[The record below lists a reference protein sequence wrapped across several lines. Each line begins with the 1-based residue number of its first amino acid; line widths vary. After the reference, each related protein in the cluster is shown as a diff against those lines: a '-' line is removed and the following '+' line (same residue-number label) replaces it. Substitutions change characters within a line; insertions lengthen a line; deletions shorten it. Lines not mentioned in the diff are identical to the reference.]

1 MRQAHNLKNLI
12 SFLFE
17 NVLNYILIRLIFKL
31 NPKTYHY
38 YLALY
43 ENPKTYHYYL
53 ALYESIAIETEL
65 K

>member
-1 MRQAHNLKNLI
+1 MRQARNLKNLI

-31 NPKTYHY
+31 NPKIYHC
-38 YLALY
+38 
-43 ENPKTYHYYL
+43 YL

-65 K
+65 KQLSGYD